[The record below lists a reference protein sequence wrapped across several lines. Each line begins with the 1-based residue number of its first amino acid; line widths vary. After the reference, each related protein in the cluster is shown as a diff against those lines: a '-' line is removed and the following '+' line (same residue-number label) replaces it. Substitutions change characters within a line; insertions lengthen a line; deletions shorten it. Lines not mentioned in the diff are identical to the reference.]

1 MTSASVPTTGFADF
15 DDAFFRA
22 AVNRLTP
29 YQPGKPVED
38 VQRELGLE
46 RVVKLASN
54 EGPFGPFPAAL
65 EAMDRAARELNRY
78 PDGGAYRLHAALAER
93 HGVAFEEVAVGAG
106 ADGCIDM
113 LSQAVLD
120 PGDEIV
126 CGWPSFPSYVIYGLK
141 QGARPRT
148 VPLVDQRYDLDVL
161 LEAITPRTKLVYVCV
176 PNNPTGTMNT
186 RAELDAFFERVPE
199 SVLVVVD
206 QAYFEYIDDPDYPDA
221 VEEYLKRGRRVIVLR
236 TFSKIYGLAGLR
248 IGYAVGPRR
257 CIAAMAKVRRP
268 FDVTTPAQVAA
279 LASIDDEAE
288 IARRRAENREGLT
301 SLETILREHG
311 FDPVPSVGNFVYA
324 DTGDDAQALFER
336 LLREG
341 VIVRPLAGFGSPTAI
356 RVSVGTPEEN
366 AFFADALGRVLA
378 RA

>member
-1 MTSASVPTTGFADF
+1 VSSGFADF
-15 DDAFFRA
+15 DDAFFRPS
-22 AVNRLTP
+22 VQGLTP

-54 EGPFGPFPAAL
+54 EGPFPPLPTAL
-65 EAMDRAARELNRY
+65 EAMDRAALELNRY

-93 HGVAFEEVAVGAG
+93 HDVAFEEIAVGAG

-126 CGWPSFPSYVIYGLK
+126 CGWPSFPSYVIYALK
-141 QGARPRT
+141 QGAKPVT
-148 VPLVDQRYDLDVL
+148 VPLRDHRYALDALVDAVS
-161 LEAITPRTKLVYVCV
+161 TRTKIAYVCH
-176 PNNPTGTMNT
+176 PNNPTGTKNT
-186 RAELDAFFERVPE
+186 RAELDAFLDRVPE
-199 SVLVVVD
+199 QTLVVVD

-221 VEEYLKRGRRVIVLR
+221 IEAYLKQGRRVIVLR

-248 IGYAVGPRR
+248 VGYAVGPRR
-257 CIAAMAKVRRP
+257 CVAAMAKVRRP
-268 FDVTTPAQVAA
+268 FDVTTTAQVAA
-279 LASIDDEAE
+279 LASLDDVDE
-288 IARRRAENREGLT
+288 IARRREVNREGLA
-301 SLETILREHG
+301 SIESSLRESG
-311 FDPVPSVGNFVYA
+311 FDPVPSAGNFVYA
-324 DTGDDAQALFER
+324 DTGGDASVLFDA

-341 VIVRPLAGFGSPTAI
+341 VIVRPLAGFGAPTAV

>member
-1 MTSASVPTTGFADF
+1 VTRTPADTGFADF
-15 DDAFFRA
+15 DDAFFRPS
-22 AVNRLTP
+22 VNGLTP

-54 EGPFGPFPAAL
+54 EGPFGPLPAAL
-65 EAMDRAARELNRY
+65 EAMERAARELNRY
-78 PDGGAYRLHAALAER
+78 PDGGAYRLHAALADR
-93 HGVAFEEVAVGAG
+93 HGVAFDEVAVGAG

-120 PGDEIV
+120 PGDEVV
-126 CGWPSFPSYVIYGLK
+126 CGWPSFPSYVIYALK
-141 QGARPRT
+141 QGAVPKT
-148 VPLVDQRYDLDVL
+148 VPLRDHRYDLDAL
-161 LEAITPRTKLVYVCV
+161 LEAVTPRTKLVYVCH

-186 RAELDAFFERVPE
+186 RAELDAFFDGVPE
-199 SVLVVVD
+199 HVLVVVD
-206 QAYFEYIDDPDYPDA
+206 QAYFEYIDDADYPDA

-248 IGYAVGPRR
+248 VGYAVGPRR
-257 CIAAMAKVRRP
+257 CVAAMTKVRRP
-268 FDVTTPAQVAA
+268 FDITTSAQVAA
-279 LASIDDEAE
+279 LASLDDTTE
-288 IARRRAENREGLT
+288 IARRRAVNRDGLAA
-301 SLETILREHG
+301 LETTLREHG
-311 FDPVPSVGNFVYA
+311 FDPVPSVGNFVFAETGA
-324 DTGDDAQALFER
+324 DGTALFER

-341 VIVRPLAGFGSPTAI
+341 VIVRPLAGFGAPNAI

-366 AFFADALGRVLA
+366 EHFANALGRVLA

>member
-1 MTSASVPTTGFADF
+1 VSSGFADF
-15 DDAFFRA
+15 DDAFFRPS
-22 AVNRLTP
+22 VQGLTP

-46 RVVKLASN
+46 RIVKLASN
-54 EGPFGPFPAAL
+54 EGPFPPLPAAV
-65 EAMDRAARELNRY
+65 EAMARAALELNRY
-78 PDGGAYRLHAALAER
+78 PDGGSYRLHEVLADR
-93 HGVAFEEVAVGAG
+93 HDVAFEEIAVGPG

-126 CGWPSFPSYVIYGLK
+126 CGWPSFPSYVIYARK
-141 QGARPRT
+141 QGATAVT
-148 VPLVDQRYDLDVL
+148 VPLRDHRYDLDAL
-161 LEAITPRTKLVYVCV
+161 LDAITPRTKIVYLCH

-186 RAELDAFFERVPE
+186 RAELDAFFDRVPE
-199 SVLVVVD
+199 GILVVVD
-206 QAYFEYIDDPDYPDA
+206 QAYFEYIDDPGYPDA
-221 VEEYLKRGRRVIVLR
+221 IETYLKRGRRVIVLR

-248 IGYAVGPRR
+248 VGYAVGPRQ

-279 LASIDDEAE
+279 LASLDDADE
-288 IARRRAENREGLT
+288 IARRRDVNRRGLARVQA
-301 SLETILREHG
+301 SLREHG
-311 FDPVPSVGNFVYA
+311 FDPVPSVGNFVFA
-324 DTGDDAQALFER
+324 ETGSDATQLFDA

-341 VIVRPLAGFGSPTAI
+341 VIVRPLVGFGAPTAV

>member
-1 MTSASVPTTGFADF
+1 MSTGFADF
-15 DDAFFRA
+15 DDAFFRGS
-22 AVNRLTP
+22 VNALTP

-54 EGPFGPFPAAL
+54 EGPFPPLPAAL
-65 EAMDRAARELNRY
+65 HAMSQTARELNRY

-93 HGVAFEEVAVGAG
+93 HDVAFEEVAVGAG
-106 ADGCIDM
+106 ADGCLDM

-126 CGWPSFPSYVIYGLK
+126 CGWPSFPSYVIYAAK
-141 QGARPRT
+141 QGARPVT
-148 VPLVDQRYDLDVL
+148 VPLVEHRYDLDAL
-161 LEAITPRTKLVYVCV
+161 LDAVTPRTKLLYVCQ

-186 RAELDAFFERVPE
+186 RAELDGFFARVPE
-199 SVLVVVD
+199 HVLVVVD

-221 VEEYLKRGRRVIVLR
+221 IVEYLKAGRRVVVLR

-248 IGYAVGPRR
+248 VGYAVGPRR

-268 FDVTTPAQVAA
+268 FDVTTTAQVAA
-279 LASIDDEAE
+279 LASLDDAAE
-288 IARRRAENREGLT
+288 IARRRAVNKEGLARIDAT
-301 SLETILREHG
+301 LREHG
-311 FDPVPSVGNFVYA
+311 FDAVPSVGNFVFA
-324 DTGDDAQALFER
+324 ETGGDGTALFDA

-341 VIVRPLAGFGSPTAI
+341 VIVRPLAGFGAPTAV
-356 RVSVGTPEEN
+356 RVSVGTPDEN
-366 AFFADALGRVLA
+366 EFFAAALGRVLA